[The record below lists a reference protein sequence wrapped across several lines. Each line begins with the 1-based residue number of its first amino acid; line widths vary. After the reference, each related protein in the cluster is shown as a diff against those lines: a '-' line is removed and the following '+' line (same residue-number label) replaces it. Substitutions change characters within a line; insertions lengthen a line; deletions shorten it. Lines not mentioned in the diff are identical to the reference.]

1 MNIDSNLSRI
11 VVSIF
16 ILFLIGSCS
25 PTAAPSPFRPP
36 AQPGPSQISITAII
50 QQEGFTTS
58 PDVATL
64 TPVPTPC
71 INDLSFVQDLTIPD
85 DTVVPPAGSIDK
97 QWLVSNS
104 GTCDW
109 DSTYRLK
116 LAGGDPL
123 SAPLEQSLYPA
134 RAGTQATL
142 RILFIAPQQAG
153 VYQSVWQASA
163 SDGSAFGDSIYLQ
176 IVVE

>member
-1 MNIDSNLSRI
+1 MNIDSHPSRI
-11 VVSIF
+11 VGSILIF
-16 ILFLIGSCS
+16 FLMGSCS
-25 PTAAPSPFRPP
+25 PTAIPSPFRPP
-36 AQPGPSQISITAII
+36 AQPGPSQISITPII
-50 QQEGFTTS
+50 QEEGSTTS

-71 INDLSFVQDLTIPD
+71 FNDLSFVQDLTIPD

-142 RILFIAPQQAG
+142 RILFVAPQQAG
-153 VYQSVWQASA
+153 IFQSVWQASA
-163 SDGSAFGDSIYLQ
+163 PDGSTFGDSIYLQ